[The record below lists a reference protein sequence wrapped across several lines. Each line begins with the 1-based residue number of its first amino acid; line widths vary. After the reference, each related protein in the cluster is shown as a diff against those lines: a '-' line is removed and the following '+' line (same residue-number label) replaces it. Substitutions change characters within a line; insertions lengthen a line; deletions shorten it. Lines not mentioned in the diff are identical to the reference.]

1 MSTGAPRTLNE
12 LFNQAM
18 RKRANQV
25 VMRYKR
31 DRRWQDITGA
41 QLDERVRN
49 LALALHRLGV
59 RAGDRVALLAESCP
73 EWSVTDYARS
83 EEHTSELQ
91 SRPHLVCR
99 LLL

>member
-1 MSTGAPRTLNE
+1 MNAGTTPQTINE

-18 RKRANQV
+18 RRRADHV

-31 DRRWQDITGA
+31 DRRWHDIKGA

-59 RAGDRVALLAESCP
+59 RAGDRVALLAESSP
-73 EWSVTDYARS
+73 EWSATDYAILANGAVNVPIYPCLLY
-83 EEHTSELQ
+83 TSD
-91 SRPHLVCR
+91 
-99 LLL
+99 